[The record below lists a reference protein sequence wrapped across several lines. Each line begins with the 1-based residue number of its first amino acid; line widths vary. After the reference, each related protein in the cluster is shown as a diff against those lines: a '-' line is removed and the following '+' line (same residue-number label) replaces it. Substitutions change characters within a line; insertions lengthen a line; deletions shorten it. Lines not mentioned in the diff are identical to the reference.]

1 LEQVDETFALVP
13 QLNIAG
19 VGRVDFAI
27 FIPRISVATPLVV
40 VECDGHQFHER
51 TPDQASKDRKR
62 IRALQRLGIA
72 VMPFTGTDV
81 IRDSIDVGFEVAQT
95 VDAKLNEKR
104 AQERIE
110 SEQFCQAHE
119 IQQLHAEIDDLHTP
133 DASGRQ
139 YNKIR

>member
-40 VECDGHQFHER
+40 VGCDGHQFHER

-119 IQQLHAEIDDLHTP
+119 IQQLHAEIDDLHTRCEWS
-133 DASGRQ
+133 AIQ
-139 YNKIR
+139 